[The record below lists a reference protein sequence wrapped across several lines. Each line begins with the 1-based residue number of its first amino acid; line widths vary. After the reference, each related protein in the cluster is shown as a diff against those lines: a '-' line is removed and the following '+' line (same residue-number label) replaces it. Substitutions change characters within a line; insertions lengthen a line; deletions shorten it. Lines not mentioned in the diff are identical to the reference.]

1 MESGD
6 KYKVLVISDNL
17 NSLFA
22 LSGIIKRHIDAN
34 VLEANSVD
42 EALQILNDQLID
54 LIILDISMEY
64 TNGFQLVSIIKRGKK
79 TQNVPIILL
88 TTACITDELQKR
100 GFEAGEIDYL
110 VKPIDEYQLISRISV
125 YLKLFEKERTMN
137 RIIEQKVYEK
147 TNELIKAKDEAIAA
161 NEAKSI
167 FMANISHELRTP
179 LNILLSSTQL
189 IKSYLDNSNI
199 LDRNKLR
206 QKINIQIQ
214 NCYRLLRLINNIIDI
229 TKIDTGNFELLY
241 RTCNI
246 IKVVEDITLS
256 VTEYANTKG
265 IKILFDTDT
274 EEKLL
279 SCDLDAIERILLNLL
294 SNAIKFTPEGGTIFV
309 TIKDMGM
316 NVRISIKDTGIGI
329 QEDKLDIIF
338 ERFKQADNHLTRE
351 REGSG
356 IGLSIVKALVEMHK
370 GQIYVKSKYMH
381 GSEFIVELPCD
392 IAPQCEIESVNNDIP
407 PVEDN
412 SVIRKVN
419 IEFSDIYF

>member
-1 MESGD
+1 MESGE
-6 KYKVLVISDNL
+6 KYNILIVDDNL
-17 NSLFA
+17 NNLFA
-22 LSGIIKRHIDAN
+22 LTEIVNKYIDAKI
-34 VLEANSVD
+34 LEANSAD
-42 EALQILNDQLID
+42 KALQILNDLIID
-54 LIILDISMEY
+54 LIILDVCIDGM
-64 TNGFQLVSIIKRGKK
+64 NGFQLVSIIKQGEK
-79 TQNVPIILL
+79 TQNIPMVLL
-88 TTACITDELQKR
+88 TTACIKDEFKKR
-100 GFEAGEIDYL
+100 GFEAGEVDYL
-110 VKPIDEYQLISRISV
+110 IKPIDEYQLINRINV
-125 YLKLFEKERTMN
+125 YLKLIEKERSMN
-137 RIIEQKVYEK
+137 KILEQKVYEK
-147 TNELIKAKDEAIAA
+147 IKKLAKAKEEAIAA

-189 IKSYLDNSNI
+189 IKSYLDSNNT

-229 TKIDTGNFELLY
+229 TKIDTGNFELLF

-246 IKVVEDITLS
+246 IKIVKDITLS

-265 IKILFDTDT
+265 VKILFDTDT
-274 EEKLL
+274 EEKIL

-294 SNAIKFTPEGGTIFV
+294 SNAIKFTPEGGSIFV
-309 TIKDMGM
+309 TIKDMGKDI
-316 NVRISIKDTGIGI
+316 RISIKDTGVGI

-338 ERFKQADNHLTRE
+338 KRFKQAHNGLTRE

-392 IAPQCEIESVNNDIP
+392 NVSQCEIGIVNNDIP
-407 PVEDN
+407 MEDN

>member
-6 KYKVLVISDNL
+6 KNKILIIDDNL
-17 NSLFA
+17 NNLFA
-22 LSGIIKRHIDAN
+22 LNGIIKKYIDAN
-34 VLEANSVD
+34 ILEANSVD
-42 EALQILNDQLID
+42 EALQILNDQIID
-54 LIILDISMEY
+54 LVILDVSMDDM
-64 TNGFQLVSIIKRGKK
+64 NGFQLASIIKRGKR
-79 TQNVPIILL
+79 TQNIPMILL
-88 TTACITDELQKR
+88 TTECITDELKKR
-100 GFEAGEIDYL
+100 GFEVGDIDYL
-110 VKPIDEYQLISRISV
+110 IKPIDEYQLISRINV
-125 YLKLFEKERTMN
+125 YLRLVENERSMN
-137 RIIEQKVYEK
+137 KILEQKVYEK
-147 TNELIKAKDEAIAA
+147 TKELIKAKEEAIAA

-189 IKSYLDNSNI
+189 IKSYLDSNNT

-214 NCYRLLRLINNIIDI
+214 NGYRLLRLINNIIDI
-229 TKIDTGNFELLY
+229 TKIDTGNFELLF

-246 IKVVEDITLS
+246 IKVIEDITLS

-265 IKILFDTDT
+265 IKILFDTDI
-274 EEKLL
+274 EEKHIN
-279 SCDLDAIERILLNLL
+279 CDLDAIERILLNLL
-294 SNAIKFTPEGGTIFV
+294 SNAIKFTPEGGSIFV
-309 TIKDMGM
+309 TVKDMGKDI
-316 NVRISIKDTGIGI
+316 RISIKDTGIGI

-338 ERFKQADNHLTRE
+338 KRFKQADNGLTRE

-392 IAPQCEIESVNNDIP
+392 IAPQCEIGIINNDIS
-407 PVEDN
+407 VDDN

-419 IEFSDIYF
+419 IEFSDIYY